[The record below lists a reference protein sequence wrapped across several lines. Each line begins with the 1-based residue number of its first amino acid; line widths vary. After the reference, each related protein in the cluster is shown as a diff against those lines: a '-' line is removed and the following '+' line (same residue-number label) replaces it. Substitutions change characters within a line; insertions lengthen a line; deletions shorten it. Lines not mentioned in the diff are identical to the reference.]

1 MQFLQLCWLSSWV
14 GCFLAFSQGLWKVP
28 EYLST
33 ARPARVLS
41 VVSKP
46 LKKTNLLAVPA
57 NLNTGVW
64 FSNYYHVAVGSIGFE
79 SGSDRTQLQSNSA
92 KPPNSPPSWIND
104 VENSLCRPA
113 SKPVTPTLQAKSVSW
128 VAISPTQVPKNSI
141 SEKILHVMQNLF
153 NWRQDEARSPVVVVS
168 TNSQNQII
176 NTSVINQPRAQL
188 GISLYLQ
195 WLSGDAADAKPAPTP
210 NQELFQ
216 VWVKDHLIVQI
227 PDQLQANLIAQQLA
241 TLFKDS
247 NLDASQLQPAL
258 VNGMPAGKLGD
269 RLLFI
274 VDDTLAKDLNQNP
287 QLLAIEWI
295 NNLRKS
301 LNVTPLTLAEAQM
314 RMYGLAETPAKV
326 EGFASWYGDYFHG
339 RLTANGETYNQYD
352 LTAAHRS
359 LPFNTYLKVTNSE
372 NGEAVIVRVNDRG
385 PYIPPRSLDLSR
397 VAARC
402 INGEDKGVV
411 PFKAVILQPLPNQSP
426 ATGQELTQLSTENS
440 EFRSQNSE

>member
-14 GCFLAFSQGLWKVP
+14 GCFLAFSQGLWRVP

-33 ARPARVLS
+33 AYQL
-41 VVSKP
+41 
-46 LKKTNLLAVPA
+46 
-57 NLNTGVW
+57 
-64 FSNYYHVAVGSIGFE
+64 
-79 SGSDRTQLQSNSA
+79 GSDRTQLQSNS
-92 KPPNSPPSWIND
+92 PSPTTSPPAWIND
-104 VENSLCRPA
+104 VEKSLCRPA
-113 SKPVTPTLQAKSVSW
+113 SKPVKQTLQSNASW
-128 VAISPTQVPKNSI
+128 VAISPTQASTNSI
-141 SEKILHVMQNLF
+141 PEKILHVMQNLF
-153 NWRQDEARSPVVVVS
+153 NWRQGEARSPVVVVS
-168 TNSQNQII
+168 TNSQNQTI

-195 WLSGDAADAKPAPTP
+195 WLSGDVADAKPAPTP
-210 NQELFQ
+210 KQELFQ
-216 VWVKDHLIVQI
+216 VWVKGHLIAQI

-295 NNLRKS
+295 NNLRKA

-359 LPFNTYLKVTNSE
+359 LPFNTYLKVTNEE

-426 ATGQELTQLSTENS
+426 ATDQELVLS
-440 EFRSQNSE
+440 RSKIMYSKSLGD